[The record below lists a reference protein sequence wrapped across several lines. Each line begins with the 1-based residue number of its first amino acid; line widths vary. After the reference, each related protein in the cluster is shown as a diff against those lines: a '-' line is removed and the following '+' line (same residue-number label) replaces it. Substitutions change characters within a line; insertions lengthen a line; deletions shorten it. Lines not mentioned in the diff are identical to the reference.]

1 MILVQDI
8 SDYYGGIRYKR
19 LVVMAGL
26 IFLLFLVSVVSVG
39 VGPVS
44 ISPTRI
50 LDIIVAHIPYVG
62 DDVVQV
68 WPDTYNSIVMDVRL
82 PRVILGVIVGMGLA
96 ISGAAMQGMFRN
108 PMASPYVCG
117 ISSGGAFGAA
127 LAVNLG
133 LTYVFQPLFAFVFSA
148 ATVFIVYFISRVHG
162 KVPIETLLLSGI
174 AISSFFSALVSLMMY
189 VSNEK
194 LESIVYWMM
203 GGLWSA
209 SWDKVAVTLPFVVIG
224 VPVFYFLSRELN
236 ALLLGEENASD
247 LGINVE
253 STKRFIL
260 VLTAFVVGACV
271 AVTGVIGF
279 VGLIIPHITRIFV
292 GPDHKVLLPASALL
306 GAIFMVCT
314 DMLARMVIRPAEL
327 PVGIITS
334 LFGVPFFLYLLRRRK
349 TSMGW

>member
-127 LAVNLG
+127 LAVKDRK
-133 LTYVFQPLFAFVFSA
+133 S
-148 ATVFIVYFISRVHG
+148 
-162 KVPIETLLLSGI
+162 
-174 AISSFFSALVSLMMY
+174 
-189 VSNEK
+189 
-194 LESIVYWMM
+194 
-203 GGLWSA
+203 
-209 SWDKVAVTLPFVVIG
+209 VV
-224 VPVFYFLSRELN
+224 
-236 ALLLGEENASD
+236 
-247 LGINVE
+247 
-253 STKRFIL
+253 
-260 VLTAFVVGACV
+260 
-271 AVTGVIGF
+271 
-279 VGLIIPHITRIFV
+279 
-292 GPDHKVLLPASALL
+292 
-306 GAIFMVCT
+306 
-314 DMLARMVIRPAEL
+314 
-327 PVGIITS
+327 
-334 LFGVPFFLYLLRRRK
+334 
-349 TSMGW
+349 